1 MKQLRTVAAISA
13 ITLIAVAPTFAEQPR
28 DAQGQT
34 GVTGSQTTTEQAAAG
49 QRTRTAEKDEH
60 QALVARVE
68 AALRADPALV
78 NARNLVV
85 LSAGSGEVTLSG
97 SVNTKAQAARA
108 VQVARNVAGVKGI
121 EDKLVLESEA
131 HVPATPHQSTTVDA
145 EKAETE

>member
-1 MKQLRTVAAISA
+1 MKQLRSVAAISA
-13 ITLIAVAPTFAEQPR
+13 ITLITVAPTFAEQPR

-34 GVTGSQTTTEQAAAG
+34 GVTGGHTTTEPAAAG
-49 QRTRTAEKDEH
+49 QKTRTAGKDEH

-97 SVNTKAQAARA
+97 SVDTKAQAARA

-121 EDKLVLESEA
+121 EDELVLESEA
-131 HVPATPHQSTTVDA
+131 HVPATPHQSTTVDE
-145 EKAETE
+145 EKAKTE

>member
-1 MKQLRTVAAISA
+1 MKQLRSVAAISA
-13 ITLIAVAPTFAEQPR
+13 ITLVAPTFAEQPR

-34 GVTGSQTTTEQAAAG
+34 GVTGSHTTTEQAAG
-49 QRTRTAEKDEH
+49 QKTRTAEKDEH

-68 AALRADPALV
+68 EALRADPALA
-78 NARNLVV
+78 NAKNLVV

-97 SVNTKAQAARA
+97 SVDTKAQAGRA